1 MNVEGLCGVPMD
13 ECVVSV
19 YMFRQYVINL
29 CVCWEE
35 EHVLCVHFCIFACTA
50 CAD

>member
-1 MNVEGLCGVPMD
+1 MG

-29 CVCWEE
+29 CVCVCAGG
-35 EHVLCVHFCIFACTA
+35 EHVLYVHFCIFACTA

>member
-1 MNVEGLCGVPMD
+1 MG

-29 CVCWEE
+29 CVCVLGGGG
-35 EHVLCVHFCIFACTA
+35 EHVLYVHFCIFACTA